1 MERRDSALKLEK
13 KSYYASRI
21 KRAAH
26 LLFFKHHKMP
36 GVKGWELKGRLG
48 VSYPRII
55 SLLNSH
61 LEKLDL
67 KIKTVFEEGTP
78 SGKPSGRELDRA
90 RFYVT
95 LRGSLK
101 PREARMMGWRIDD
114 MAGLATT
121 ISTIIAHQGRASR
134 EEVEGLLR
142 EKLPKW
148 RVHANVDRYRRA
160 GYITEDEKGYLYLG
174 WRTRAEVDEKK
185 LVDSLLLEQEETSD
199 SPIPLKDEA
208 EVSNSLIEQEAD

>member
-1 MERRDSALKLEK
+1 
-13 KSYYASRI
+13 
-21 KRAAH
+21 
-26 LLFFKHHKMP
+26 
-36 GVKGWELKGRLG
+36 
-48 VSYPRII
+48 
-55 SLLNSH
+55 
-61 LEKLDL
+61 
-67 KIKTVFEEGTP
+67 
-78 SGKPSGRELDRA
+78 
-90 RFYVT
+90 
-95 LRGSLK
+95 
-101 PREARMMGWRIDD
+101 MMGWRIDD

-185 LVDSLLLEQEETSD
+185 LVDSLLLEQEETAD

>member
-1 MERRDSALKLEK
+1 MERRCTTLKLQK
-13 KSYYASRI
+13 KAYYASRI

-48 VSYPRII
+48 VNYPRII

-67 KIKTVFEEGTP
+67 RIKTVFEEGTP
-78 SGKPSGRELDRA
+78 AGKPSGRELDKA
-90 RFYVT
+90 RFYIT
-95 LRGSLK
+95 LRGTLE

-121 ISTIIAHQGRASR
+121 ISTIIANQGRVPR
-134 EEVEGLLR
+134 EEVEELLR
-142 EKLPKW
+142 EKLPNW
-148 RVHANVDRYRRA
+148 RVHTNVDRYRRA

-185 LVDSLLLEQEETSD
+185 LIDSLLTERETTTD
-199 SPIPLKDEA
+199 SPIPVEDEA
-208 EVSNSLIEQEAD
+208 SASSSLIEQEVD